1 MNGHIQ
7 LSEGTIDRLRE
18 LKGHDESYDDVV
30 AQLLLQE

>member
-18 LKGHDESYDDVV
+18 LKGYGDSYDDVV
-30 AQLLLQE
+30 RLLLEE